1 MTVRLLFAAAAGL
14 VASTIAAPLT
24 ALASE
29 DAARFVLGLSSNC
42 PLCSSFSP
50 LLFRTTKRN
59 FSPLLRISI
68 LPAIIVLL
76 VVIGTR
82 VYVARSD
89 DVSAVAD
96 AHSLRERDVS
106 RPWRDGVARLC
117 RQLGCSRAVCRPG

>member
-1 MTVRLLFAAAAGL
+1 MAGRRALPFVAAAGL
-14 VASTIAAPLT
+14 MASRISAPLT

-29 DAARFVLGLSSNC
+29 DAARFVPGLSSNC

-76 VVIGTR
+76 VVSGMR
-82 VYVARSD
+82 VYVARSA
-89 DVSAVAD
+89 DVSALAD
-96 AHSLRERDVS
+96 ADSLRENEVS
-106 RPWRDGVARLC
+106 APWRDGLARLC
-117 RQLGCSRAVCRPG
+117 RQLG